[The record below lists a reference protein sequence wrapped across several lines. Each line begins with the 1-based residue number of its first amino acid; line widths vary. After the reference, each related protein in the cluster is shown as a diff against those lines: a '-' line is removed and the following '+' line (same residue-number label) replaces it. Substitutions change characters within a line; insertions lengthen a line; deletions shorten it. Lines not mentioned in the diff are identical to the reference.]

1 MFSRIINCVTLIC
14 FVVCIQ
20 GCTSKYAIPKEQLEQ
35 KPEHKNLTI
44 VTTDGDIHGFD
55 IVSVHDGR
63 IEGYVDDTTLVKI
76 SIEDVE
82 SVRVSKFDAAKTGW
96 YTLGFL
102 SFTFGLVVLI
112 MALTWEGMF
121 HD

>member
-1 MFSRIINCVTLIC
+1 MFSRIINCVTLIY

-35 KPEHKNLTI
+35 KPKHKNLTI
-44 VTTDGDIHGFD
+44 VTTDGVIHGFD
-55 IVSVHDGR
+55 IVSVHDGCL
-63 IEGYVDDTTLVKI
+63 EGYVDDTTLVKI

-96 YTLGFL
+96 YTLGIM
-102 SFTFGLVVLI
+102 SFAFGVFIVVL
-112 MALTWEGMF
+112 ALTWDGF
-121 HD
+121 FQD